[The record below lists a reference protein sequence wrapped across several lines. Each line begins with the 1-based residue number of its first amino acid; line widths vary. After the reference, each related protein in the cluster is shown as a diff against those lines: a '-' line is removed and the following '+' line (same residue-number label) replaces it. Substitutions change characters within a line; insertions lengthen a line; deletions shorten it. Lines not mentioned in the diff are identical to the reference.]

1 MGLLTRSSDP
11 LPNRR
16 CIIDSLSQ
24 SVIATNVSQVNTK
37 AVPKECITNVVTC
50 YPHRH
55 DWCYPQCYHPLSP
68 GVWAVLSPWLSLV
81 IPRSLGGVIP
91 NVIPSVIP
99 CYPRVI
105 PCYHHCYP
113 RVIPAVVWGVITSV
127 IPVLSPTVSGMLS
140 PVLSPCYPQ
149 LGLAGYHQCHPNVTT
164 RSTPNGYRLSPRC
177 IRNLIVLER

>member
-1 MGLLTRSSDP
+1 MYPDFLLWDPCLTMGLLTRSSDP

-50 YPHRH
+50 YPHIH

-68 GVWAVLSPWLSLV
+68 GVWAVLSPLLSLV
-81 IPRSLGGVIP
+81 IPSVIP

-99 CYPRVI
+99 
-105 PCYHHCYP
+105 
-113 RVIPAVVWGVITSV
+113 SV
-127 IPVLSPTVSGMLS
+127 IPVLSPVITTVIPVLSPLLFGVLS

-149 LGLAGYHQCHPNVTT
+149 LCLACYHQCYPRVIPNCVWQVVT
-164 RSTPNGYRLSPRC
+164 SVIPM
-177 IRNLIVLER
+177 